1 MGVEGSRLI
10 LPIFLGLIALLVVTA
25 MGCGMKNLCR
35 RREYEEE
42 DDTSSIG
49 YSVAVSNTLL
59 REER

>member
-10 LPIFLGLIALLVVTA
+10 LPIFPGLIALLVVTA

-42 DDTSSIG
+42 DDNSSLG